1 MGKKKKQKKKPI
13 NWQELAISA
22 VIDLIIGTILI
33 IIGKYIGQGES
44 PNQQAGNKPAAYK
57 KYNTNPKPSKEY
69 ALKLGVFLVA
79 VGLVKLLVAFILR
92 AREKRG
98 KA

>member
-44 PNQQAGNKPAAYK
+44 PNQQAGDKPAAYK

-69 ALKLGVFLVA
+69 AFKIRSILVA

>member
-44 PNQQAGNKPAAYK
+44 PNQQAGDKPAAYK
-57 KYNTNPKPSKEY
+57 KYNTNPKPSML
-69 ALKLGVFLVA
+69 LKLGVFLVA

>member
-33 IIGKYIGQGES
+33 IIGKYIALTNRRAIS
-44 PNQQAGNKPAAYK
+44 PPPIRNITQTQSRVK
-57 KYNTNPKPSKEY
+57 SML
-69 ALKLGVFLVA
+69 LKLGVFLVA

>member
-44 PNQQAGNKPAAYK
+44 PNRQAGDKPAAYK
-57 KYNTNPKPSKEY
+57 KYNTNPQPSKEY
-69 ALKLGVFLVA
+69 ANEIRRFLRCSST
-79 VGLVKLLVAFILR
+79 G
-92 AREKRG
+92 
-98 KA
+98 

>member
-44 PNQQAGNKPAAYK
+44 PNQQAGDSACNKRK
-57 KYNTNPKPSKEY
+57 SRNDKEH
-69 ALKLGVFLVA
+69 GTDVSGFMN
-79 VGLVKLLVAFILR
+79 
-92 AREKRG
+92 
-98 KA
+98 

>member
-33 IIGKYIGQGES
+33 IIDKLL
-44 PNQQAGNKPAAYK
+44 NQVSKAGDKSAAYL
-57 KYNTNPKPSKEY
+57 KYNTNSMPSKENDIKIRNFFSNRWDY
-69 ALKLGVFLVA
+69 
-79 VGLVKLLVAFILR
+79 
-92 AREKRG
+92 
-98 KA
+98 

>member
-33 IIGKYIGQGES
+33 IIG
-44 PNQQAGNKPAAYK
+44 NQQAGDKPAAYK

-69 ALKLGVFLVA
+69 AFKIRSIFSSS
-79 VGLVKLLVAFILR
+79 R
-92 AREKRG
+92 TG
-98 KA
+98 KAAGCFHFEGKRKER

>member
-33 IIGKYIGQGES
+33 IIETL
-44 PNQQAGNKPAAYK
+44 
-57 KYNTNPKPSKEY
+57 TNI
-69 ALKLGVFLVA
+69 AI
-79 VGLVKLLVAFILR
+79 AFIHS
-92 AREKRG
+92 G
-98 KA
+98 TVIF